1 MYKSSHQWLNE
12 DIFLVYVAFYG
23 QDCEAYLD
31 FFDELAAMVVFPV
44 SAGLFE
50 PAWSFSLNDETCF
63 KDNDD
68 YCTLLSGGYVHNH
81 CTAQ

>member
-23 QDCEAYLD
+23 QDSEVYLD

-50 PAWSFSLNDETCF
+50 PA
-63 KDNDD
+63 
-68 YCTLLSGGYVHNH
+68 
-81 CTAQ
+81 